1 LKAANGSINYIEQ
14 ETLSTRCKPKNSISR
29 LHSFSAADASEVKL
43 RERFSVLE
51 TDTLEAVQQ
60 NLGFLK
66 QKVKE
71 GRSFR
76 GNFKGKIL
84 LLGNSHGRGIGPML
98 QETLGSI
105 LKSLVFL
112 NEMLLLLRLLRTGG
126 NLVKALPSKI
136 ILS

>member
-1 LKAANGSINYIEQ
+1 LKAANGSTNYIEQ

-60 NLGFLK
+60 
-66 QKVKE
+66 KVKD

-84 LLGNSHGRGIGPML
+84 LLGNSHGRGI
-98 QETLGSI
+98 
-105 LKSLVFL
+105 
-112 NEMLLLLRLLRTGG
+112 
-126 NLVKALPSKI
+126 
-136 ILS
+136 